1 MAVEARKL
9 EHIKKCFSVTKAATV
24 GCRRRQLPLS
34 VCTLDRQAS
43 HYIISA
49 IRLKLLS
56 YYLLT
61 SYMK

>member
-9 EHIKKCFSVTKAATV
+9 EHINKCFSVTKAVKV
-24 GCRRRQLPLS
+24 GCRRLQLPLS
-34 VCTLDRQAS
+34 VCTLDRQES

-49 IRLKLLS
+49 VMLRLLS

-61 SYMK
+61 SYVK